1 MKSIRS
7 SSTECTADPG
17 VLRPR
22 TTGGAHFKSIPG
34 WGNDR
39 AILVDFSTTHD
50 HLEKVENGKCA
61 PYVLAPKQADNLEFI
76 EPIRFSCNS
85 PMEKLGRLT
94 TEGVF
99 TISKKG
105 KNQEF
110 TKKCHFSILHL
121 TEIAGH
127 ADGRL
132 VNLDEILRISLE
144 EMLNISGIAEN
155 ANIVIMSD
163 GGVEKRTDIFKN
175 LQAVIEAEVSTQ
187 KCLSKAELVDE
198 NSIKFRA
205 SGNITFFKFQ
215 AALTTGTVKL
225 QKDTSKLRPT
235 VFKYTGKAR
244 ISTDNSSNTKVELV
258 GNLKPNTQMVVES
271 YGGRKTEY
279 GRKFFLRNTEDGRR
293 NKIFFSEDG
302 KRKTEE
308 IFFSEDG
315 IRKTEQKKLRKTED
329 GRRKQTNFAKSD
341 KYRKSCV
348 SGASGAVYLWSGVSE
363 ASGAV
368 YLERALTLKSS
379 PFTNLE
385 RSDGSTTYNR
395 PEIRKLVLTHFS
407 DLYAATTREP
417 RSRYTHPDDP
427 EILQHSQMLVKC
439 TEFKIPLVAGFLDF
453 TFAFDNVNWTKISE
467 VLRPYS

>member
-110 TKKCHFSILHL
+110 T
-121 TEIAGH
+121 
-127 ADGRL
+127 
-132 VNLDEILRISLE
+132 
-144 EMLNISGIAEN
+144 
-155 ANIVIMSD
+155 
-163 GGVEKRTDIFKN
+163 TDIFKN